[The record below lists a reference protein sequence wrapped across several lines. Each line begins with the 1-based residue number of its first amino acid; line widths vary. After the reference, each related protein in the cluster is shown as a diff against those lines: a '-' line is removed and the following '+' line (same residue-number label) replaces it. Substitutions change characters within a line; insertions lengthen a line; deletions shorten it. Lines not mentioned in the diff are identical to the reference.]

1 MEERREEDIVLVRKS
16 PRLRQIYNFIRG
28 LTSPTLQNLLFYLI
42 RLLIFCIVDNTLILS
57 PLGES

>member
-28 LTSPTLQNLLFYLI
+28 LTSPTLQKFVILF
-42 RLLIFCIVDNTLILS
+42 DSTLDFLHS
-57 PLGES
+57 